1 MTPHPTDDHLGRAAD
16 AVREWGGRWV
26 ERFGA
31 RDFVCAPAGLW
42 LGLGVVAA
50 GARGRTAA
58 ELREVVGAGGEAAAE
73 AVTEVGRRIGEGAA
87 AGVAVATAVWSG
99 VPVRGAFRRGLP
111 DVRFGVL
118 PGAAYF
124 ALPDAA
130 FGATDDLSF
139 EPGSGAADAQGEI
152 DTWVRGATGGRIT
165 RLPLELDGSEQLVL
179 VNALAL
185 KASWASAFPR
195 HLTRDAPFTDGDGVT
210 RPVPT
215 MHRRVPGAWAW
226 RTGRVT
232 VVELPCAGE
241 GAPRVRFALGPRDAG
256 PGEVITAAWAGGGGR
271 APFGARAVDLALP
284 RFSLRTR
291 TDVTRDLP
299 ALGVT
304 RAVRPGADFSGLSA
318 AELFVSGV
326 GQGAL
331 LEIAEEGV
339 EAAAVTQV
347 TMARSAAP
355 PRPGAVERIAFD
367 RPFGVVVLDA
377 TGRLPLFA
385 GWRRTAPVA

>member
-1 MTPHPTDDHLGRAAD
+1 MTPHPANDHLGRAAD

-42 LGLGVVAA
+42 LALGVVAA

-58 ELREVVGAGGEAAAE
+58 ELREVVGAGGEAAAG

-87 AGVAVATAVWSG
+87 GAAVATGVWSR
-99 VPVRGAFRRGLP
+99 VPVLGSFRSGLP
-111 DVRFGVL
+111 DVRFGTL

-124 ALPDAA
+124 ALPDTA

-139 EPGSGAADAQGEI
+139 EPGDADAQGEI
-152 DTWVRGATGGRIT
+152 DTWVRGATGGRIA
-165 RLPLELDGSEQLVL
+165 RLPLELDGSEELVL
-179 VNALAL
+179 VNAVAL
-185 KASWASAFPR
+185 KAAWACAFPR
-195 HLTRDAPFTDGDGVT
+195 RLTRDAPFTDGDGVT

-241 GAPRVRFALGPRDAG
+241 GAPRVRFALGPRGAG
-256 PGEVITAAWAGGGGR
+256 PSEVIAAAWAGDDGDR
-271 APFGARAVDLALP
+271 APLGTRAVDVALP

-291 TDVTRDLP
+291 TDVTGDLP

-304 RAVRPGADFSGLSA
+304 HAVRPGADFSGLSA
-318 AELFVSGV
+318 ADLFVSGV
-326 GQGAL
+326 AQEAL
-331 LEIAEEGV
+331 VEIAEEGM

-347 TMARSAAP
+347 TTARSAAP
-355 PRPGAVERIAFD
+355 PRPEAVERVAFD
-367 RPFGVVVLDA
+367 RPFGMVVLDA